1 MFIVDSSLEDIESIE
16 MRKIEGVK
24 SMGFIERLER
34 NIAKL
39 EKKIEKEE
47 MKIAQLEAKCESK
60 KITKAEF
67 NLKKRRHD
75 EHIHAWSARIR
86 VLQGG
91 IVRENK
97 HIEEKAEEKEKKK
110 EEKEK
115 KKEKKEKK
123 EEELEEESE
132 EESEEEPEEKENQHS
147 A

>member
-1 MFIVDSSLEDIESIE
+1 
-16 MRKIEGVK
+16 
-24 SMGFIERLER
+24 MGFIERLEK
-34 NIAKL
+34 NITKL
-39 EKKIEKEE
+39 ETKIEKEQ

-67 NLKKRRHD
+67 FLKKRHHD

-91 IVRENK
+91 IVREK
-97 HIEEKAEEKEKKK
+97 QHIEERAEEKETKK

-123 EEELEEESE
+123 EEKK
-132 EESEEEPEEKENQHS
+132 EEPE
-147 A
+147 